1 MLLGD
6 AAQPD
11 QPEYNRDT
19 ADVEG
24 EPPLHINDFSVLLQ
38 CRFGDAQRPK
48 PRKCPLVTPYV
59 ALHQGLLYRLTK

>member
-11 QPEYNRDT
+11 QPDDSGDP

-24 EPPLHINDFSVLLQ
+24 EPPSTYQLLSSSVAESI
-38 CRFGDAQRPK
+38 RRAQLRDQNLPS
-48 PRKCPLVTPYV
+48 
-59 ALHQGLLYRLTK
+59 ALASYI